1 MKKATALVALF
12 FYSREDGHTHVI
24 IDAESHIADGGT
36 ESSAIDWAYE
46 KYGEGRAL
54 DSCEFGHEDHVKE
67 RIAIAHRVSR
77 EVETKV

>member
-12 FYSREDGHTHVI
+12 FYSKESGHTHVI

-46 KYGEGRAL
+46 KYGEGR
-54 DSCEFGHEDHVKE
+54 DVVSCEFGHEDYVNE
-67 RIAIAHRVSR
+67 RIKIAHHVSR